1 MYTCMCDQ
9 VTLLYGRKL
18 TEHCKPAMTKK
29 NKNHFQ
35 KDSERKCG
43 NHSFLGHTMVEL
55 PANLSGSQK
64 QRFISSL
71 TLHGNS
77 KFYVALIRTASCFFF
92 ILGPRLKKQPTFGTL
107 KEKEKSKRA
116 YGNAQWFVKLL
127 RATGTHHIHSASW
140 PTRQQRDAEL

>member
-1 MYTCMCDQ
+1 
-9 VTLLYGRKL
+9 
-18 TEHCKPAMTKK
+18 
-29 NKNHFQ
+29 
-35 KDSERKCG
+35 
-43 NHSFLGHTMVEL
+43 MVEL
-55 PANLSGSQK
+55 PGNLTGTQK

-127 RATGTHHIHSASW
+127 RGTGTHHIHSASW